1 MSKITLEVDGIEY
14 EGFTDIAVSSSLEGF
29 SSSFS
34 FSTTVKETT
43 LGVIQNDLK
52 LQQKAKVFV
61 EKNLIITGYI
71 EALDISYSAD
81 SHSITVS
88 GRDIGGDLI
97 DSSIIQK
104 SYSIKNFVNLINRVL
119 LDNGFT
125 IKVINKV
132 GVLNLEPTEVVKAEK
147 SESVFDFLDRYA
159 KKLQVILKI
168 DENGDLTII
177 REDSD
182 VVKNM
187 IINNFTS
194 DTNILSANLNL
205 STVDRFNVIQVY
217 SQGNNKTHTKASISQ
232 KGTASDL
239 QIRKTRRKI
248 ISMDTASQS
257 KSLKSL
263 AEWNVNLR
271 RAKGS
276 RYSCRVVGFLSS
288 NKQVWKPNTLVDVMD
303 LTAQIEGT
311 FLIQGVE
318 FTQSLQ
324 GSFTSLDIV
333 ERGAFSTSGIK
344 SFGNSFA
351 NGLIKVS

>member
-34 FSTTVKETT
+34 FSTTVKETA

-205 STVDRFNVIQVY
+205 STVDRFNLIQVY

-232 KGTASDL
+232 KGTASDS

-288 NKQVWKPNTLVDVMD
+288 NKQVWKPNTLVDVID

-333 ERGAFSTSGIK
+333 ERGAFSTLGIE

-351 NGLIKVS
+351 TGLIKVS

>member
-1 MSKITLEVDGIEY
+1 MYYI
-14 EGFTDIAVSSSLEGF
+14 DIKEPF
-29 SSSFS
+29 SQ
-34 FSTTVKETT
+34 E
-43 LGVIQNDLK
+43 
-52 LQQKAKVFV
+52 
-61 EKNLIITGYI
+61 
-71 EALDISYSAD
+71 
-81 SHSITVS
+81 
-88 GRDIGGDLI
+88 
-97 DSSIIQK
+97 
-104 SYSIKNFVNLINRVL
+104 
-119 LDNGFT
+119 
-125 IKVINKV
+125 
-132 GVLNLEPTEVVKAEK
+132 
-147 SESVFDFLDRYA
+147 
-159 KKLQVILKI
+159 VILKI

-177 REDSD
+177 REDSN

-232 KGTASDL
+232 KGTASDS

-288 NKQVWKPNTLVDVMD
+288 NKQVWKPNTLVDVID

-351 NGLIKVS
+351 TGLIKVS

>member
-34 FSTTVKETT
+34 FSTTVKETI

-104 SYSIKNFVNLINRVL
+104 SYRIKNFVNLINRVL
-119 LDNGFT
+119 LDNGFQ

-132 GVLNLEPTEVVKAEK
+132 GVLNLEQTEVVKAEK
-147 SESVFDFLDRYA
+147 NESVFDFLDRYA

-232 KGTASDL
+232 KGTASDS

-288 NKQVWKPNTLVDVMD
+288 NKQVWKPNTLVDVID
-303 LTAQIEGT
+303 LTAQIKGV

-324 GSFTSLDIV
+324 SSFTSLDIV

-351 NGLIKVS
+351 TGLIKVS

>member
-14 EGFTDIAVSSSLEGF
+14 EGFTDIAVASSMEGF

-187 IINNFTS
+187 IINNFTF

-232 KGTASDL
+232 KGTASDS

-288 NKQVWKPNTLVDVMD
+288 NKQVWKPNTLVDVID
-303 LTAQIEGT
+303 LTTQIEGT

-351 NGLIKVS
+351 TGLIKVS

>member
-14 EGFTDIAVSSSLEGF
+14 EGFTDIAVNSSLEGF

-34 FSTTVKETT
+34 FSTTVKETK

-61 EKNLIITGYI
+61 EKNLVITGYI

-119 LDNGFT
+119 LDNGFE
-125 IKVINKV
+125 IKIINKV

-177 REDSD
+177 REDSN

-232 KGTASDL
+232 KGTASDS

-263 AEWNVNLR
+263 AVGAPLSPGWRIFSLLPAAMR
-271 RAKGS
+271 S
-276 RYSCRVVGFLSS
+276 R
-288 NKQVWKPNTLVDVMD
+288 
-303 LTAQIEGT
+303 
-311 FLIQGVE
+311 
-318 FTQSLQ
+318 
-324 GSFTSLDIV
+324 
-333 ERGAFSTSGIK
+333 
-344 SFGNSFA
+344 FA
-351 NGLIKVS
+351 AIFA